1 VFYLASSLKIN
12 IKKSNVYGIGVS
24 DVDVSSMASFS
35 RSHTLI
41 KAVLGSLRIYYFSIF
56 KVPESVLKLFG
67 KILPNV
73 FLERLYRLE
82 REKSCLIIECIDHGR
97 WRWNWSRP
105 NLSARN
111 SANLLDMLFEISSTE
126 LNEVWDKNIPRKVV
140 IFILRLI
147 LDRLPHK
154 LNLSSR
160 GIDIQA
166 ISCPSCNGNVES
178 SIHIFFECTIA
189 MDIWMLVRK
198 WCDISFPPF
207 TSYEHWKCWFT
218 SWQVVKEKS
227 RRLSFIFSSS
237 LW

>member
-1 VFYLASSLKIN
+1 MSRLIEQEKIVAHTSRYDMRFSVLERDDSCRVFYLASSLKIN

-126 LNEVWDKNIPRKVV
+126 LNEAHGSAHGLAPIND
-140 IFILRLI
+140 
-147 LDRLPHK
+147 DEED
-154 LNLSSR
+154 SSP
-160 GIDIQA
+160 IEEV
-166 ISCPSCNGNVES
+166 SP
-178 SIHIFFECTIA
+178 
-189 MDIWMLVRK
+189 
-198 WCDISFPPF
+198 
-207 TSYEHWKCWFT
+207 
-218 SWQVVKEKS
+218 VKPKKPS
-227 RRLSFIFSSS
+227 RRAARARKDDLKDPPKDWTMVEEIA
-237 LW
+237 LCQA